1 MEWLSEN
8 LNWII
13 PLLFTVI
20 FSVVNTIMANTN
32 RRVAASQI
40 KLQTGAFCFQLFH
53 SRMEIYRH
61 IKSTLSSAIH
71 EGNVSVS
78 QIFECKRTTADA
90 GFLFGSEITETID
103 KIWDAMVQLETA
115 VSNIEHFR
123 SMNDQAIDYTQL
135 QHEKLQALNKLT
147 GMEKKLKDQFAPY
160 ISFEAYRMDTAEVRV

>member
-8 LNWII
+8 INWII

-61 IKSTLSSAIH
+61 IKSTLSSAIR
-71 EGNVSVS
+71 EGNVSVLE
-78 QIFECKRTTADA
+78 IFEFKRTTADA

-103 KIWDAMVQLETA
+103 NMWDAMVQLETA
-115 VSNIEHFR
+115 VSNIEYFR
-123 SMNDQAIDYTQL
+123 SMNDQSIDYTQL
-135 QHEKLQALNKLT
+135 QNEKLQAINELT
-147 GMEKKLKDQFAPY
+147 GMGKKLKDQFAPY